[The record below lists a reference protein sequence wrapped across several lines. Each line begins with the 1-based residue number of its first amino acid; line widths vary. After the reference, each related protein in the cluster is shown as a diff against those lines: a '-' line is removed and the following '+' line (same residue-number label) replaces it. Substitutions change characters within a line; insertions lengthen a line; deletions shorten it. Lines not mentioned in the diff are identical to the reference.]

1 MVSFQFS
8 WARVVAVIIV
18 IYVFVVAIMSAVAF
32 RNIRDNQ
39 GTEESKCT
47 GSGTDNPFYTY
58 NELNTRYWLNVVSAI
73 LLALVAI
80 TMWIGN

>member
-18 IYVFVVAIMSAVAF
+18 IYVFIVAIMSAVAF
-32 RNIRDNQ
+32 KALRDDQ
-39 GTEESKCT
+39 GTDESNC
-47 GSGTDNPFYTY
+47 GNNSACNYHYTY
-58 NELNTRYWLNVVSAI
+58 NQLNTRYWLNVVAAI